1 MVRAPFV
8 RLGVEL
14 RYNAF
19 TCSCSLGG
27 HKVQP
32 FQALL
37 HDGQQATLQTM
48 TTDDLPAGELLIK
61 VAYSDVNY
69 KDALA
74 YQPQN
79 QVVRQFPQILGIDL
93 SGTVVASHDA
103 QFKKGDQ
110 IIVTGHG
117 LGVSQGGGYA
127 EYARVPAQW
136 ALPLPKNLTLE
147 TTMAFGT
154 AGLTAALCVTA
165 LMHAGMTPERQPLIL
180 VGGATGGV
188 GSIALRLL
196 ANAGFSNRVAL
207 VRTPDQQQQVRA
219 LGATATLALDEL
231 PKGKAL
237 ARQQFDFAIDPLGG
251 SFTTSLL
258 PSMRY
263 GGAVALCGNA
273 AGASLPLKV
282 FPFILRNISLIGI
295 DSVSAPTALR
305 QAAWTALA
313 KLAPVPYQTV
323 NLSDLPHVL
332 NKHFTHHALRTV
344 VKIS

>member
-147 TTMAFGT
+147 TAMAFGT

-237 ARQQFDFAIDPLGG
+237 AR
-251 SFTTSLL
+251 
-258 PSMRY
+258 
-263 GGAVALCGNA
+263 
-273 AGASLPLKV
+273 
-282 FPFILRNISLIGI
+282 
-295 DSVSAPTALR
+295 
-305 QAAWTALA
+305 
-313 KLAPVPYQTV
+313 
-323 NLSDLPHVL
+323 
-332 NKHFTHHALRTV
+332 
-344 VKIS
+344 

>member
-147 TTMAFGT
+147 TAMAFGT
-154 AGLTAALCVTA
+154 AGLTAALCVT
-165 LMHAGMTPERQPLIL
+165 
-180 VGGATGGV
+180 TGGV

-273 AGASLPLKV
+273 AGASLPLTV

-332 NKHFTHHALRTV
+332 NKQLDC
-344 VKIS
+344 K